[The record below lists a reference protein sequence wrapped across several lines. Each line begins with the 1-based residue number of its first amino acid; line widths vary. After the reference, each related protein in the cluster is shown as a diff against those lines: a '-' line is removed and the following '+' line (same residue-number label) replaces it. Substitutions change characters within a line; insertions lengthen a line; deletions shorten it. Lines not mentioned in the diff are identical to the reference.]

1 MKAVGFTRSLPV
13 GDRNCL
19 VDFEIPIPVPGP
31 GDLLIGVEA
40 VSVNPV
46 DTMRRRRAA
55 AGQAL
60 ERPMILGFDAAGTV
74 VEAGSDTHLF
84 KPGDRV
90 WYSGSID
97 RSGSNAEFQVM
108 DERIVGRRPE
118 NLEPAEAA
126 ALPLTALTAWE
137 ALFDRIGI
145 PRPGINMVAAD
156 KRAGAALPDLLGV
169 PQPGGPISTLLII
182 GGAGGVGS
190 IAIQLAK
197 RLTGMR
203 VIATA
208 SRPASRGW
216 CLEMGADR
224 VADHRSLVESVRA
237 PGREHVDYILNCA
250 DTAEHWDA
258 MAELIAPEGKIACI
272 VGSEQPVDL
281 RKLMLKSVTFAW
293 EHMST
298 RPVFQTDTMQRQHQ
312 ILQQLAGRV
321 EAGEIRSTLTTTLH
335 GLSAATLRQAHAK
348 LEARRM
354 IGKLSIVY

>member
-13 GDRNCL
+13 EDSRCL
-19 VDFEIPIPVPGP
+19 VEYETPVPVPGP

-55 AGQAL
+55 TGEAL
-60 ERPMILGFDAAGTV
+60 ERPLILGFDAAGTV

-84 KPGDRV
+84 KPGDKV

-118 NLEPAEAA
+118 NLEPAQAA

-145 PRPGINMVAAD
+145 PRPAD
-156 KRAGAALPDLLGV
+156 SSA
-169 PQPGGPISTLLII
+169 TLLII

-197 RLTGMR
+197 CLAGIQ

-208 SRPASRGW
+208 SRPASRDW
-216 CLEMGADR
+216 CLEMGADQ
-224 VADHRSLVESVRA
+224 VADHRTLVDSVRA
-237 PGREHVDYILNCA
+237 PGCKHVDYILNCA
-250 DTAEHWDA
+250 DTAEHWES

-298 RPVFQTDTMQRQHQ
+298 RPIFQTDTMQRQHQ
-312 ILQQLAGRV
+312 ILQQLADRV
-321 EAGEIRSTLTTTLH
+321 EAGEVRSTLTTTLH

>member
-13 GDRNCL
+13 EDPRCL
-19 VDFEIPIPVPGP
+19 VDYETAAPVAGSRE
-31 GDLLIGVEA
+31 LLIRVEA

-55 AGQAL
+55 TGKSL
-60 ERPMILGFDAAGTV
+60 ERPLILGFDATGTV
-74 VEAGSDTHLF
+74 IEAGADTHLF

-90 WYSGSID
+90 WYAGSID
-97 RSGSNAEFQVM
+97 RSGSNAEIQAM

-137 ALFDRIGI
+137 SLFDRIGI
-145 PRPGINMVAAD
+145 PHSAD
-156 KRAGAALPDLLGV
+156 
-169 PQPGGPISTLLII
+169 SSCTLLII

-197 RLTGMR
+197 RLAGMK

-208 SRPASRGW
+208 SRPASRDW
-216 CLEMGADR
+216 CLEMGADE
-224 VADHRSLVESVRA
+224 VADHRSLESSVHGLGVEQ
-237 PGREHVDYILNCA
+237 VDFILNCA

-272 VGSEQPVDL
+272 VGSERPVDL

-298 RPVFQTDTMQRQHQ
+298 RPIFETDTMQRQHQ
-312 ILQQLAGRV
+312 ILQQLADRV
-321 EAGEIRSTLTTTLH
+321 ESGEIRSTLTTTLH
-335 GLSAATLRQAHAK
+335 GLTAATLRQAHAR

>member
-13 GDRNCL
+13 EDSRCL
-19 VDFEIPIPVPGP
+19 VDYETPVPVPGP

-55 AGQAL
+55 TGQAL
-60 ERPMILGFDAAGTV
+60 EGPLILGFDSAGTV
-74 VEAGSDTHLF
+74 AEAGPDTHLF
-84 KPGDRV
+84 KPGDKV
-90 WYSGSID
+90 WYAGSID

-108 DERIVGRRPE
+108 DERIVGRRPK

-145 PRPGINMVAAD
+145 PRPAD
-156 KRAGAALPDLLGV
+156 SSA
-169 PQPGGPISTLLII
+169 TLLII
-182 GGAGGVGS
+182 GAAGGVGS

-197 RLTGMR
+197 CLAGMK

-208 SRPASRGW
+208 SRPASRDW
-216 CLEMGADR
+216 CLEMGADQT
-224 VADHRSLVESVRA
+224 ADHRTLVDSLRA
-237 PGREHVDYILNCA
+237 LGYEHVDYILNCA

-272 VGSEQPVDL
+272 VGSERPVDL

-298 RPVFQTDTMQRQHQ
+298 RPIFQTDTMQRQHQ
-312 ILQQLAGRV
+312 ILQQLADRV

-335 GLSAATLRQAHAK
+335 GLSAETLRQAHAK

>member
-1 MKAVGFTRSLPV
+1 MRAVGFRRSLPV
-13 GDRNCL
+13 EDQRCL
-19 VDFEIPIPVPGP
+19 MDYETPVPVPGRRE
-31 GDLLIGVEA
+31 LLIRVQA

-55 AGQAL
+55 TEEPL
-60 ERPMILGFDAAGTV
+60 ERPLILGFDAAGTV
-74 VEAGSDTHLF
+74 TEAGPDTHLF
-84 KPGDRV
+84 GPGDRV
-90 WYSGSID
+90 WYAGSID
-97 RSGSNAEFQVM
+97 RSGSNAEYQVM
-108 DERIVGRRPE
+108 DERIVGRRPK

-126 ALPLTALTAWE
+126 ALPLTAITAWE
-137 ALFDRIGI
+137 ALFERLGI
-145 PRPGINMVAAD
+145 SQSPGT
-156 KRAGAALPDLLGV
+156 
-169 PQPGGPISTLLII
+169 SHTLLII

-197 RLTGMR
+197 ILAGMK

-208 SRPASRGW
+208 SRPASRDW

-224 VADHRSLVESVRA
+224 AANHRSLVDSVRET
-237 PGREHVDYILNCA
+237 GFEHVDYILNCA

-272 VGSEQPVDL
+272 VGSERPVDL

-298 RPVFQTDTMQRQHQ
+298 RPIFATNTMRRQHR
-312 ILQQLAGRV
+312 ILEQLADRV
-321 EAGEIRSTLTTTLH
+321 EAGEIRSTLTKTLH

-348 LEARRM
+348 LEARSM
-354 IGKLSIVY
+354 IGKLSIIY

>member
-13 GDRNCL
+13 EDSRCL
-19 VDFEIPIPVPGP
+19 VDYETPVPVPGS

-55 AGQAL
+55 TGQAL
-60 ERPMILGFDAAGTV
+60 ERPLILGFDAAGTV

-84 KPGDRV
+84 KPGDKV

-145 PRPGINMVAAD
+145 PQPAD
-156 KRAGAALPDLLGV
+156 SSS
-169 PQPGGPISTLLII
+169 ILLII

-197 RLTGMR
+197 CLAGIK

-208 SRPASRGW
+208 SRPASCDW
-216 CLEMGADR
+216 CLEMGADQ
-224 VADHRSLVESVRA
+224 VADHRTLVDSVRA
-237 PGREHVDYILNCA
+237 QGNEHVDYILNCA
-250 DTAEHWDA
+250 DTAEYWDA

-272 VGSEQPVDL
+272 VGSERPVDL
-281 RKLMLKSVTFAW
+281 RKLMLKSVTIAW

-298 RPVFQTDTMQRQHQ
+298 RPIFKTDTMQRQHQ
-312 ILQQLAGRV
+312 ILQQLADRV

-354 IGKLSIVY
+354 IGKLSIIY